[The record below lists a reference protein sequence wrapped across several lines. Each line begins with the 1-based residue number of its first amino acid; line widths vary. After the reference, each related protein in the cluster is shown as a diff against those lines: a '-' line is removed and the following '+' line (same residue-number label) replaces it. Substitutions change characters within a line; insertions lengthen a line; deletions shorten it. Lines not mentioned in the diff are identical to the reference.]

1 MKTNYHM
8 IRSNI
13 LTNMSIAADRH
24 TYQTHKK
31 EKVFEVKEKT
41 GIELQTFA
49 NRALASSAQNYKH
62 KLFMK
67 DKEVLHL
74 KKQIKKKNKI
84 ISILSILL
92 IATSITTMLFWA
104 WAISLRDSIIWH
116 NYTEHNNNNIE
127 RVVIDE
133 VE

>member
-1 MKTNYHM
+1 M

-13 LTNMSIAADRH
+13 LASMSIAADRH
-24 TYQTHKK
+24 TDRNNGGRG
-31 EKVFEVKEKT
+31 EKA

-49 NRALASSAQNYKH
+49 NRALASSAQNYTH

-67 DKEVLHL
+67 DKEVLQL
-74 KKQIKKKNKI
+74 QKQIKKKNKI
-84 ISILSILL
+84 IGTLSILL
-92 IATSITTMLFWA
+92 IATSITAVLFWV
-104 WAISLRDSIIWH
+104 WVIYLRDSIIWH

>member
-1 MKTNYHM
+1 M

-13 LTNMSIAADRH
+13 LANMSITANRH
-24 TYQTHKK
+24 TDRVHKRK
-31 EKVFEVKEKT
+31 KEKT

-49 NRALASSAQNYKH
+49 NRALASSAQNYTH

-67 DKEVLHL
+67 DKEVLQL
-74 KKQIKKKNKI
+74 QKQIKKKNKI
-84 ISILSILL
+84 IGTLSILL
-92 IATSITTMLFWA
+92 IATSLTTMLFWM
-104 WAISLRDSIIWH
+104 WAIHLRDSIIWH

>member
-1 MKTNYHM
+1 MKTNYNHM

-13 LTNMSIAADRH
+13 LASMSIAAGRH
-24 TYQTHKK
+24 TDRVHKRKK
-31 EKVFEVKEKT
+31 EKA

-49 NRALASSAQNYKH
+49 NRALASNAQNYTH

-67 DKEVLHL
+67 DKEVLQL
-74 KKQIKKKNKI
+74 QKQIKKKNKI
-84 ISILSILL
+84 IGTLSILL
-92 IATSITTMLFWA
+92 VATSITAVLFWV
-104 WAISLRDSIIWH
+104 WAIYLRDSIIWH